1 MKKFAHYLYSIIF
14 WISRAITVFL
24 FGVCLVAVL
33 NAKYIFSET
42 FFSNLLLYSLKF
54 SKLIHQLFNIEPDSI
69 ISITKSSLFTDPAT
83 FDIKYK
89 IYKLFCINSQN
100 IDILIIAFILI
111 LVTVII
117 IKYIFKNKK
126 EILSITL
133 SVFLVYL
140 FIFLFTKNFNILFLA
155 LITPSFFI
163 ILYLTNSYL
172 PLQHRLMLIPII
184 GEIFCIN
191 NIIEFIYARKTKHLF
206 FILIASIILSN
217 VIFIFLPFYKPG
229 DYKII
234 VKKNK
239 EVYSLNIDPN
249 RNRFLLTTPTAIFDI
264 ENKKI
269 LRITNKVF
277 QNVIVNWEKN
287 EMYCYHSNNDDMF
300 YIIDINTRKVKKKMR
315 VLNKENEFCIAV
327 RLICDDEFRYLA
339 IVFESDYGIYI
350 IDLKNFEVVK
360 GYDIL
365 GPNDSG
371 IYNKFR
377 KSFMISYFQMRDVI
391 EEIKLEDNSV
401 NAIPVGSEQGYMAIS
416 EKNKEVYITF
426 HQQGRIGVYD
436 AETMKL
442 KRKIKTNYIVRDITY
457 DKELNLLI
465 LSSYF
470 TGYID
475 IFLMDGSDKLLIRK
489 FVGYDLREA
498 RFDTKKENLYVCS
511 RNGLYKV
518 PLNIKELI
526 KKYKDVSHET
536 KNSNL

>member
-89 IYKLFCINSQN
+89 IYKLFCINSQS

-436 AETMKL
+436 AETMEL